1 MINSRLFY
9 PMLAT
14 LVCIFLA
21 IHFFDTPN
29 NSVNSN
35 SNLLKPVNCDS
46 PFEFNKSCP
55 VNIST
60 VAADSHSSTV
70 VLGSK
75 QEMNDDED
83 DGAEDKNAD
92 SKVDVELELE
102 IVQSLKAISQ
112 INISP
117 LVSLMINDWRCTK
130 DGVRPDLGLT
140 QTTCNALQNNRSL
153 MNALLIQAQSNPANA
168 TQIRDEY
175 ALYMDMTSQGKHY
188 KTHIIPTEVE

>member
-1 MINSRLFY
+1 MINSRLIY
-9 PMLAT
+9 AMLAT

-21 IHFFDTPN
+21 IHFFDTSN
-29 NSVNSN
+29 NSVNTN

-55 VNIST
+55 VNIAT
-60 VAADSHSSTV
+60 VAADQHNSTML
-70 VLGSK
+70 LGSK
-75 QEMNDDED
+75 QQVNDDED
-83 DGAEDKNAD
+83 EGSEDKNT
-92 SKVDVELELE
+92 STKVDVELELE
-102 IVQSLKAISQ
+102 IVQALKAISQ

-117 LVSLMINDWRCTK
+117 LVGLMINDWRCTK

-153 MNALLIQAQSNPANA
+153 MHALLIQAQSNPANA
-168 TQIRDEY
+168 SSIQDEF
-175 ALYMDMTSQGKHY
+175 ALYLDLTSQGNHY